1 MDKRKSIFIT
11 GVSGGIGNSIASYFK
26 KNNFEVIGL
35 DITPPKDSK
44 TVDTFIQID
53 LNLYCTNEKYR
64 NDKNSILL
72 EKVNSLDILV
82 NNAAVQLL
90 DHLKDLE
97 LTDWQT
103 SLNVNLTAPLLLSQ
117 LFLEKLEK
125 RQGSIIN
132 IGSIHQQLTKPRFLS
147 YATSKSALIGMTK
160 AMAVDLKNKVRV
172 NAISPAAIETDML
185 RAGFDNDEKAI
196 DKLREI
202 HPVNKIGQP
211 DEIAELVFFLGI
223 QNKSFIH
230 GANIQMDGGISSV
243 LHDV

>member
-35 DITPPKDSK
+35 DITPPNDSK
-44 TVDTFIQID
+44 TIDTFIQID
-53 LNLYCTNEKYR
+53 LNLYCTNDKYR
-64 NDKNSILL
+64 NEKNSILL

-82 NNAAVQLL
+82 NNAAIQLL
-90 DHLKDLE
+90 DHLKDIE

-211 DEIAELVFFLGI
+211 EEIAELVYFLGI

>member
-1 MDKRKSIFIT
+1 MEKRKSIFIT

-35 DITPPKDSK
+35 DITPPKDPN

-53 LNLYCTNEKYR
+53 LNLYCTNDKYR
-64 NDKNSILL
+64 GEKNSILL
-72 EKVNSLDILV
+72 EKVNSLDVLV

-90 DHLKDLE
+90 DHLKDIE
-97 LTDWQT
+97 VSDWQT

-160 AMAVDLKNKVRV
+160 AMAVDLQNKVRV

-185 RAGFDNDEKAI
+185 RAGFDNDENAI

-202 HPVNKIGQP
+202 HPVNKIGNP
-211 DEIAELVFFLGI
+211 SDVASLVFFLAS

-243 LHDV
+243 LNDI

>member
-1 MDKRKSIFIT
+1 MEKRKSIFIT

-26 KNNFEVIGL
+26 MKNFEVIGS

-44 TVDTFIQID
+44 TVDIFIQID
-53 LNLYCTNEKYR
+53 LNLYCSNDKYR
-64 NDKNSILL
+64 NEKNLILL
-72 EKVNSLDILV
+72 EKVKSLDILV

-90 DHLKDLE
+90 DHLKDIE
-97 LTDWQT
+97 LTDWQN

-125 RQGSIIN
+125 SQGSIIN

-160 AMAVDLKNKVRV
+160 SMAVDLKNKVRV

-185 RAGFDNDEKAI
+185 RAGFDNDENAI

-202 HPVNKIGQP
+202 HPVNKIGNP
-211 DEIAELVFFLGI
+211 DDISSLVFFLAS
-223 QNKSFIH
+223 QNQSFIH
-230 GANIQMDGGISSV
+230 GANIQIDGGISSV
-243 LHDV
+243 LHDL